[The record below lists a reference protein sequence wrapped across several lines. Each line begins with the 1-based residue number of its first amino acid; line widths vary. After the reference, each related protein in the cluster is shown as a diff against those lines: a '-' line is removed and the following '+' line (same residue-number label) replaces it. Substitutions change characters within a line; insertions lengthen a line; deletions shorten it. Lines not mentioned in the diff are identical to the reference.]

1 MRRRANYRSRIEIF
15 ASILDTVA
23 NKGDMGTTKMAYH
36 SRLSYN
42 QICKHI
48 VPLLEGQLLD
58 QHDRFY
64 SITEK
69 GRKFLGLYVDMA
81 EMIKSMQ

>member
-1 MRRRANYRSRIEIF
+1 MRHRANYRSRIEIF
-15 ASILDTVA
+15 ASVLEAVA
-23 NKGDMGTTKMAYH
+23 DKGDMGTTKMAYH

-48 VPLLEGQLLD
+48 VPLVEGRLLI
-58 QHDRFY
+58 QQDRFY

-69 GRKFLGLYVDMA
+69 GRKFLRLYVDMA
-81 EMIKSMQ
+81 EMIKS